1 MKNIEIRHATSRD
14 CLAILLLRKEGLLAS
29 YPNSA
34 LGITKEAVLK
44 KDFDGPEEVAKWTA
58 RLDDLERYRTWVAEL
73 NGQIVGCCSA
83 KRLPDSCEIY
93 GLFVTKSAAGLL
105 LSRRLAKAALT
116 WLGRERDI
124 LLKVVRH
131 NPVVAIYKRCGFVE
145 FGQKDST
152 TVPGI
157 KIPLLILKR
166 PAAR

>member
-29 YPNSA
+29 YPNTE
-34 LGITKEAVLK
+34 LGITEEAVRK
-44 KDFDGPEEVAKWTA
+44 KDFDGPAEIAKCTT
-58 RLDDLERYRTWVAEL
+58 RLNDPERYRTWVAEL
-73 NGQIVGCCSA
+73 EGQIVGCCSA

-105 LSRRLAKAALT
+105 LSRRLAKTALA
-116 WLGRERDI
+116 WLGPERDI

-131 NPVVAIYKRCGFVE
+131 NPVVAIYKRSGFVE
-145 FGQKDST
+145 CGQKDST

-166 PAAR
+166 PAVR